1 MSTAISF
8 HPTTAPLFHL
18 ADPDMSFLQDVHPE
32 VTDAL
37 LGFVYDPLDASAN
50 ARLDDFLDPLPDQND
65 AADGQHQ
72 AKRPRAFVVVDNDPS
87 LDFTADACGLAQ
99 QWGGCASQTQ
109 VPMLPEL
116 STEFVLPAPPPPMQQ
131 HQQLPQAF
139 VRGAD
144 AEKTAGNRCQSVQSA
159 AARER
164 RRRVSA
170 KTAELSRLI
179 PGGHKL
185 NTAEMLQEAARH
197 VKLLQAQVGMLAL
210 MHTVEAKVPSMEQE
224 QMHAMLVC
232 GSVQERLAG
241 EGKCLVPSKLVHA
254 IANDKAIKSNP
265 QVNRDLNRFMESL
278 GK

>member
-8 HPTTAPLFHL
+8 HPTTAPVFHL
-18 ADPDMSFLQDVHPE
+18 ADPDMSFLQVQDVHPE

-37 LGFVYDPLDASAN
+37 LGFLFDPLDPPDN
-50 ARLDDFLDPLPDQND
+50 AGLDDFLGPLPDQD
-65 AADGQHQ
+65 DQHRG
-72 AKRPRAFVVVDNDPS
+72 KRPRSCVVVDD
-87 LDFTADACGLAQ
+87 DGDVCGLAQ
-99 QWGGCASQTQ
+99 QWGGCAAQTQ
-109 VPMLPEL
+109 VPAPSEL
-116 STEFVLPAPPPPMQQ
+116 LTEFILPPPRMQHQ
-131 HQQLPQAF
+131 YYQYQQLPEAF

-144 AEKTAGNRCQSVQSA
+144 AKKNVGNRRHSVVQSA

-164 RRRVSA
+164 RRRVSE

-210 MHTVEAKVPSMEQE
+210 MHTVEAKAPSV
-224 QMHAMLVC
+224 MHALLVC
-232 GSVQERLAG
+232 GGVQERLAG
-241 EGKCLVPSKLVHA
+241 EDKCLVPRKLVHT
-254 IANDKAIKSNP
+254 IANDKTIKSNP
-265 QVNRDLNRFMESL
+265 LVNRDLNRFMETL